1 MSVIFSKIIDNFTEW
16 LGHADIRIRL
26 DIYIHLLLS
35 MQRDT
40 AIKFGKILFEKG
52 YIEIN
57 LD

>member
-1 MSVIFSKIIDNFTEW
+1 MSVIFSKIIDNFTER
-16 LGHADIRIRL
+16 LGHADVRITL
-26 DIYIHLLLS
+26 DIYIYLLLS

-40 AIKFGKILFEKG
+40 AIKFGKILFDKG